1 MEVTLETVNTLVKTS
16 MPIVKAALDTNSQNP
31 SDFEW
36 IDKIANILDK
46 VTQFAKVYQSQ
57 AQGGQGGQGTQAV
70 LDRQP
75 PNGYIETRLAPQPS
89 FDGHPKDVPETRD
102 TTERDNQMK
111 VIKLL
116 IPVFEQYIDKC
127 VKENPNMTI
136 GEAIARLDIINISDA
151 KAMLLQ
157 YKAGQGIK

>member
-1 MEVTLETVNTLVKTS
+1 MEVTLDTVNTAVKSS
-16 MPIVKAALDTNSQNP
+16 MPIVKAALGTNP
-31 SDFEW
+31 SNPSELEW

-57 AQGGQGGQGTQAV
+57 AQGGQGGQSRQDLQGAAE
-70 LDRQP
+70 RQP
-75 PNGYIETRLAPQPS
+75 PTGYIETRLAP
-89 FDGHPKDVPETRD
+89 HPETRD
-102 TTERDNQMK
+102 TTERENQMK

-127 VKENPNMTI
+127 IKENPNMTI